1 MPALRLEGR
10 AVLVTGSSTG
20 IGEAIAVA
28 CAAEGARVMVHGRDG
43 ERTKRVAR
51 DLAGDAAAFVADL
64 RDPGACAQLVDEA
77 VRVFGRLD
85 GVVNN
90 AALTTRSDLASTS
103 PELFDRLIAV
113 NLRAPLLIIRAALAP
128 LRAAGAG
135 SVVNIG
141 SLNAYC
147 GEPDL
152 LAYSMA
158 KGALMTMTRNLANA
172 HAGQGVRINQ
182 LNVGWTLTA
191 NEDAL
196 LQAEG
201 YPSDWHR
208 HVSPHYAPTGALLS
222 PEQVAGHVVHWLSR
236 ESEPVTGAVYEIEQ
250 YPVLGRPSGA
260 SRLDEPSR
268 SPPPVVRR

>member
-1 MPALRLEGR
+1 MTPARRLEGR

-20 IGEAIAVA
+20 IGVAIAAA
-28 CAAEGARVMVHGRDG
+28 CAAEGARVMVHGRDA
-43 ERTKRVAR
+43 ERTQRVAR
-51 DLAGDAAAFVADL
+51 ELSGAAAFVGDL
-64 RDPGACAQLVDEA
+64 VDPGVCEGLVDEA

-113 NLRAPLLIIRAALAP
+113 NLRAPLLIIRAALAH

-135 SVVNIG
+135 CVVNIG

-147 GEPDL
+147 GEPEL
-152 LAYSMA
+152 LAYAMS

-182 LNVGWTLTA
+182 LNVGWTLTP
-191 NEDAL
+191 NEDAIF
-196 LQAEG
+196 QAEG

-208 HVSPHYAPTGALLS
+208 RVSPHYAPTGALLS
-222 PEQVAGHVVHWLSR
+222 PEQVARHVVHWLSR
-236 ESEPVTGAVYEIEQ
+236 ESEPVTGAVYEVEQ

-260 SRLDEPSR
+260 SRLVEPCR
-268 SPPPVVRR
+268 

>member
-1 MPALRLEGR
+1 MTPARRLEGR
-10 AVLVTGSSTG
+10 AVVVTGSSTG
-20 IGEAIAVA
+20 IGEAIAAA
-28 CAAEGARVMVHGRDG
+28 CAAQGARVMVHGRDA
-43 ERTKRVAR
+43 ERTQRVAR
-51 DLAGDAAAFVADL
+51 ELAGDAAAFVADL
-64 RDPGACAQLVDEA
+64 REPAACAALIDET
-77 VRVFGRLD
+77 VQVFGRLD

-113 NLRAPLLIIRAALAP
+113 NLRAPLLVIRAALAH

-208 HVSPHYAPTGALLS
+208 RVSPHYAPTGALLTA
-222 PEQVAGHVVHWLSR
+222 EQVAKHVVHWLSR
-236 ESEPVTGAVYEIEQ
+236 ESEPVTGAVYEVEQ
-250 YPVLGRPSGA
+250 YPVLGRPCGV
-260 SRLDEPSR
+260 SRLVEPGR
-268 SPPPVVRR
+268 

>member
-1 MPALRLEGR
+1 MSAQRLEGR

-20 IGEAIAVA
+20 IGVAIAAA
-28 CAAEGARVMVHGRDG
+28 CAVEGARVMVHGRDA
-43 ERTKRVAR
+43 ERTRNVAR
-51 DLAGDAAAFVADL
+51 ELANGAATFVGDLG
-64 RDPGACAQLVDEA
+64 DPGVCEALVDES

-90 AALTTRSDLASTS
+90 AALTTRSDLGSTS

-113 NLRAPLLIIRAALAP
+113 NLRAPLLIIRAALAH
-128 LRAAGAG
+128 LRSAGAA

-147 GEPDL
+147 GEPEL

-191 NEDAL
+191 NEDAIF
-196 LQAEG
+196 QAEG

-208 HVSPHYAPTGALLS
+208 RVSPRYAPTGALLS
-222 PEQVAGHVVHWLSR
+222 PEQVASHVVHWLSR
-236 ESEPVTGAVYEIEQ
+236 ESEPVTGAVFEVEQ
-250 YPVLGRPSGA
+250 YPVLGRPCAG
-260 SRLDEPSR
+260 SRLAEPC
-268 SPPPVVRR
+268 P